1 MPFTFAHPAA
11 VLPIKR
17 LWPSASL
24 PALAIGSMSPDFAYF
39 YKLGVPGSFSHSP
52 WGIFLFCVPA
62 GLVAY
67 VLYYL
72 VVRGPVLMLLPG
84 FFRFRLEYQSS
95 PSSLSTAWVPQGG
108 KELVTLLASFAVGAA
123 THLLWDS
130 FTHGNT
136 PAVQYFPWLAQSI
149 AFPDAVRLPLYNVL
163 QHASSLGGLAIM
175 AAWAG
180 RRLLGMPLYQ
190 FQPQPDPM
198 EGSSMHRT
206 VVLILLGFVAIA
218 GLSSGLLD
226 AAGVSLERTLFVG
239 IVRSIRYLTAALL
252 IYAIAMQA
260 RSLWRERNLLT

>member
-52 WGIFLFCVPA
+52 WGIFLFCLPA

-72 VVRGPVLMLLPG
+72 VLRGPVLMLMPG
-84 FFRFRLEYQSS
+84 FLRFRLECDSS
-95 PSSLSTAWVPQGG
+95 TPSPYTGWVPRGG
-108 KELVTLLASFAVGAA
+108 RELMTLLASFAAGAA
-123 THLLWDS
+123 THLVWDS

-136 PAVQYFPWLAQSI
+136 PAVKQFPWLAQPI
-149 AFPDAVRLPLYNVL
+149 AFADAVHLPLYNVL
-163 QHASSLGGLAIM
+163 QHASSLAGLAIM

-180 RRLLGMPLYQ
+180 HRLLGMPHSR
-190 FQPQPDPM
+190 PRTEPM
-198 EGSSMHRT
+198 DGSAMQRT
-206 VVLILLGFVAIA
+206 AILLLLGSAAMA
-218 GLSSGLLD
+218 GLASGLME
-226 AAGVSLERTLFVG
+226 AAGMPLERTLFFG

-260 RSLWRERNLLT
+260 RSLWRERSLLT

>member
-72 VVRGPVLMLLPG
+72 VVRGPVLMLMPG

-95 PSSLSTAWVPQGG
+95 ASSQSTAWVPQGG
-108 KELVTLLASFAVGAA
+108 KELANLLASFAVGAA

-136 PAVQYFPWLAQSI
+136 PAVRHFPWLAQSI

-163 QHASSLGGLAIM
+163 QHASSVAGLAIM
-175 AAWAG
+175 ATWAG
-180 RRLLGMPLYQ
+180 RRLLGMPPYP
-190 FQPQPDPM
+190 PQPDPM
-198 EGSSMHRT
+198 EGSAMQRT
-206 VVLILLGFVAIA
+206 VILILLGSVALA

-226 AAGVSLERTLFVG
+226 DAGISLERTLFLG

-260 RSLWRERNLLT
+260 RSLWRERSLLT

>member
-17 LWPSASL
+17 LWRSASL

-39 YKLGVPGSFSHSP
+39 YKLGVPGSFSHSL

-72 VVRGPVLMLLPG
+72 VLKGPVLMLMPDFL
-84 FFRFRLEYQSS
+84 RYRLESQ
-95 PSSLSTAWVPQGG
+95 PAQSTAWVPRGSG
-108 KELVTLLASFAVGAA
+108 ELANLLASFALGAA

-136 PAVQYFPWLAQSI
+136 PTVRHLPWLAQSI
-149 AFPDAVRLPLYNVL
+149 AFSDAVRLPLYNLL
-163 QHASSLGGLAIM
+163 QHVSSVVGLGIM

-180 RRLLGMPLYQ
+180 YRLRCMPLQ
-190 FQPQPDPM
+190 QPQPDAE
-198 EGSSMHRT
+198 EGSSVQRN
-206 VVLILLGFVAIA
+206 VILLFMGITALA

-226 AAGVSLERTLFVG
+226 AAGTSLEKTLFFG
-239 IVRSIRYLTAALL
+239 IVRTIRYLTAALL
-252 IYAIAMQA
+252 IYAIVMQA
-260 RSLWRERNLLT
+260 RCLWRDRSLLT